1 MNQQRFALAI
11 LIRADLTVDIATFA
25 RTLRAPIEAID
36 AHPHVSKITGL
47 ISAKSI
53 LTDAV
58 CTSIQTL
65 EDSVGVLLDANHEF
79 RPPGLAGLRLVS
91 AQSNGK

>member
-11 LIRADLTVDIATFA
+11 LIRADLTVDKIATFA

-36 AHPHVSKITGL
+36 AHPH
-47 ISAKSI
+47 
-53 LTDAV
+53 
-58 CTSIQTL
+58 TL